1 MYRKHLRM
9 ARGEGEAQDSGL
21 KSHFVE
27 RVVKLPMVHVAW
39 DYATSTY
46 THLKES
52 NKLVNFTLTNA
63 EKSVSFVAEQ
73 AKPVVRKF
81 EKQIQ
86 AVDTLACRGLGTLEE
101 KVPLITKRPEQ
112 IIGETRKLY
121 SDAVSSRIE
130 GIRSYSNGKV
140 KSVADYGLQKA
151 VDIFGSHLVQ
161 SVVTS
166 VDGALVIT
174 EHVLDLILP
183 PVDEEFQND
192 VNNVDEK
199 EKKSVLARV
208 AHLSSK
214 LRYRAYKHLS
224 QKVKN
229 VQEMALTVQDRAL
242 TVVIVPLVMFAQSAK
257 EGVEAAQNYAKALW
271 ETLTK
276 EESEED
282 EHGVLMRLARFGA
295 KELLTVYA
303 SLRSILP
310 GQKSEESETESTSQE
325 SADLSQ
331 VQKTVR
337 HVFMRIGTAFGLL
350 RLLPSV
356 VVLYVFV
363 FVNSVFAKD
372 KDSTHAEVDGI
383 VYEKHEQKQENHV
396 HESGR
401 ETQGQQ

>member
-1 MYRKHLRM
+1 M

-21 KSHFVE
+21 RSYFVE
-27 RVVKLPMVHVAW
+27 RVVKLPMVNVAW

-86 AVDTLACRGLGTLEE
+86 AVDTLACKGLGTLEE
-101 KVPLITKRPEQ
+101 KVPIITKRPEQ

-140 KSVADYGLQKA
+140 KSVADYGFQKA
-151 VDIFGSHLVQ
+151 VDIFGSHVVQ

-174 EHVLDLILP
+174 EHVLDVILP
-183 PVDEEFQND
+183 PVDEESQND
-192 VNNVDEK
+192 VNSVDEK

-224 QKVKN
+224 HQVKN
-229 VQEMALTVQDRAL
+229 VQEMALTLQDKAL
-242 TVVIVPLVMFAQSAK
+242 TVVIVPLVVAAQNAK
-257 EGVEAAQNYAKALW
+257 DGLEAAQNYAKALW
-271 ETLTK
+271 DSLSK

-282 EHGVLMRLARFGA
+282 KHGVVMRLARLGVR
-295 KELLTVYA
+295 ELLTAYA

-310 GQKSEESETESTSQE
+310 GQKSETDATESTSE
-325 SADLSQ
+325 DSADSSLVVNTVKAGVMRT
-331 VQKTVR
+331 VQ
-337 HVFMRIGTAFGLL
+337 IFGLL
-350 RLLPSV
+350 RLLPSMIL
-356 VVLYVFV
+356 LYT
-363 FVNSVFAKD
+363 FATINAIFNKTPPPND
-372 KDSTHAEVDGI
+372 GVDGI
-383 VYEKHEQKQENHV
+383 LYKEHEQREENHV
-396 HESGR
+396 QESDGDA
-401 ETQGQQ
+401 QQIQQ